1 MFHSKRA
8 KLTCKLLIIERYP
21 FICEIYELVLQK
33 LVIKNPN
40 LTLEI
45 QTCCSLEVAYQLISD
60 SSDAKSF
67 DLIILETNIPGFI
80 KKKFISGEDIA
91 LYIRKEI
98 PRAKIIIN
106 TAIENRYCLRNIF
119 RSIKPEG
126 FCLKAEFD
134 LASSEEVILAIFDD
148 KKFFSKTIIDILVN
162 ECLATDLIDSI
173 DRQILYQLS
182 QGVKTSSLINY
193 IPLSISGIEK
203 RKRKLADFFNLATAN
218 SSQLINC
225 ARECGYI

>member
-1 MFHSKRA
+1 M
-8 KLTCKLLIIERYP
+8 TCKLLIIERYP

-33 LVIKNPN
+33 LVMKNPN

-45 QTCCSLEVAYQLISD
+45 QTCCSSEVAYHLICD
-60 SSDAKSF
+60 SYDAKPF
-67 DLIILETNIPGFI
+67 DLIILEINIPGFI
-80 KKKFISGEDIA
+80 KKGFISGEDLA
-91 LYIRKEI
+91 LYIRKEV
-98 PRAKIIIN
+98 PKAKIIIN
-106 TAIENRYCLRNIF
+106 TAIENRHCLRNIF
-119 RSIKPEG
+119 RSIKPEA
-126 FCLKAEFD
+126 FCLKSEFD
-134 LASSEEVILAIFDD
+134 LASFEKVILAIFDD
-148 KKFFSKTIIDILVN
+148 KKFFSKTIMDILVN

-173 DRQILYQLS
+173 DRQILYRLS

-203 RKRKLADFFNLATAN
+203 RKRKLADFFNLDTAN